1 MAPETM
7 EVLPRHAWPGNVREL
22 EKAIERAVILGR
34 SHLILPEDLP
44 PSLLGRDDVKMVGDH
59 KRSTLVQLEKAH
71 ILAALSEHRW
81 NQTKVAAELGIS
93 RTTLWRKMK
102 RYDIDLPS

>member
-1 MAPETM
+1 
-7 EVLPRHAWPGNVREL
+7 VLLRYAWPGNVREL
-22 EKAIERAVILGR
+22 EKAIERAVILGH
-34 SHLILPEDLP
+34 SHFVMPEDLP
-44 PSLLGRDDVKMVGDH
+44 PSLLGHDDFKTVADH

-71 ILAALSEHRW
+71 ILAALSEHRG

-102 RYDIDLPS
+102 RYAIDLPS

>member
-1 MAPETM
+1 MAPEAI
-7 EVLPRHAWPGNVREL
+7 ELLLRYQWPGNVREL
-22 EKAIERAVILGR
+22 EKAIERAVILGY
-34 SHLILPEDLP
+34 SHLVMPEDLP
-44 PSLLGRDDVKMVGDH
+44 PSLLGRDDFKSVMDH

-102 RYDIDLPS
+102 RYAIDIPS